1 MTIDITQK
9 LTELGFIVKSIK
21 ENRVNRCAT
30 IDKPNKKNGWFRV
43 FAESVSYGSW
53 DDTIQSGYFWTKELT
68 TLTQEEK
75 IVFAKKRAQRE
86 IKQRE
91 LEEIERSERLLSVN
105 KAYALTKQ
113 TKRSHPYQIRKQIDF
128 RNDFTFDLQDRLVI
142 PVININNQL
151 VGYQYIDDNGV
162 KMFKS
167 GSLMKGGFYPFIPY
181 GLKLQDLDVLFVCE
195 GVATAASIYQAL
207 NLRFS
212 FSYGVIACFSANN
225 VDVVVSD
232 IYLEIGRKS
241 IVAIKDNDVAG
252 LNVKTSGFAVSDK
265 IGGDANDVY
274 CEQSASALA
283 DIILAELNKPTPTSD
298 FKGLANRERE
308 LLSIAI
314 PNGLTHLLPLEI
326 FTKANQQVIKYVLDF
341 NSVKC
346 SYEQAL
352 AMVKP
357 YFDCVAINDAENVL
371 MQKLNNFKERGQC

>member
-43 FAESVSYGSW
+43 FNETVSYGSW

-68 TLTQEEK
+68 PLTQEEK
-75 IVFAKKRAQRE
+75 IEYAKKRAQRE
-86 IKQRE
+86 IEQRE
-91 LEEIERSERLLSVN
+91 LEEIERSERLISVN
-105 KAYALTKQ
+105 KGYALTKQ
-113 TKRSHPYQIRKQIDF
+113 TKRSHAYLNKKQVDF
-128 RNDFTFDLQDRLVI
+128 RNDFTFDMQQRLVV
-142 PVININNQL
+142 PVLNINNQL

-181 GLKLQDLDVLFVCE
+181 GLKLQDLDVIFVCE

-207 NLRFS
+207 NLRFG

-225 VDVVVSD
+225 VDVVVNE
-232 IYLEIGRKS
+232 IYSGIGRKT
-241 IVAIKDNDVAG
+241 IVAIKDNDAAG
-252 LNVKTSGFAVSDK
+252 LSVKTNGFAVSDK

-283 DIILAELNKPTPTSD
+283 DIILAKLNKPVATID
-298 FKGLANRERE
+298 FQALANRERE

-314 PNGLTHLLPLEI
+314 PNGLTHLLPIEI

-341 NSVKC
+341 NSIKC

-357 YFDCVAINDAENVL
+357 YFDCVTINDAESIL
-371 MQKLNNFKERGQC
+371 MQKINNFKEGD

>member
-1 MTIDITQK
+1 MMTIDITQK

-30 IDKPNKKNGWFRV
+30 VDKPNKKNGWFRV
-43 FAESVSYGSW
+43 FNESVSYGSW

-68 TLTQEEK
+68 PLTQEEK
-75 IVFAKKRAQRE
+75 TEYAKKRAQRE
-86 IKQRE
+86 IEQRE
-91 LEEIERSERLLSVN
+91 LEEIERSERLLAVN
-105 KAYALTKQ
+105 KAYALTRQ
-113 TKRSHPYQIRKQIDF
+113 LKRSHPYQTRKQIDF
-128 RNDFTFDLQDRLVI
+128 RDDFTFDFQERLVI
-142 PVININNQL
+142 PVLNIKSQF
-151 VGYQYIDDNGV
+151 VGYQYIDSDGT

-167 GSLMKGGFYPFIPY
+167 GSLMKAGFYPFIPY
-181 GLKLQDLDVLFVCE
+181 GLKLQDLDVIFVCE

-207 NLRFS
+207 NLRFG

-225 VDVVVSD
+225 VDVVVND
-232 IYLEIGRKS
+232 IYSVIGRKS

-252 LNVKTSGFAVSDK
+252 LSVKTNGFAVSDK

-283 DIILAELNKPTPTSD
+283 DIILAKLNKPVATID
-298 FKGLANRERE
+298 FKALANRERE

-314 PNGLTHLLPLEI
+314 PNGLTHLLPIEI

-341 NSVKC
+341 NSIKC

-357 YFDCVAINDAENVL
+357 YFDCVTINDAESIL
-371 MQKLNNFKERGQC
+371 MQKINNFKEGD